1 MTAPANLALLCQE
14 RIPSGGGWTVECGA
28 ETTLINEYG
37 AARCAAHG
45 GTTPALLDLGEESP
59 KPALGRN
66 APAAVIIDDTAL
78 LQALHGEQGKFDA
91 LRKATWCQIA
101 VRIRDEAYA
110 NGRKI
115 TEAEIEQR
123 AHAHPDYVAFLARSV
138 SEHAQWAML
147 PDVKSA
153 PIDAAYAADA
163 GAAS

>member
-1 MTAPANLALLCQE
+1 MTS
-14 RIPSGGGWTVECGA
+14 PS
-28 ETTLINEYG
+28 
-37 AARCAAHG
+37 
-45 GTTPALLDLGEESP
+45 
-59 KPALGRN
+59 
-66 APAAVIIDDTAL
+66 AVIIDDPAL
-78 LQALHGEQGKFDA
+78 LEALHSENGKWGA

-153 PIDAAYAADA
+153 PIDAAYAAEV
-163 GAAS
+163 GAVS